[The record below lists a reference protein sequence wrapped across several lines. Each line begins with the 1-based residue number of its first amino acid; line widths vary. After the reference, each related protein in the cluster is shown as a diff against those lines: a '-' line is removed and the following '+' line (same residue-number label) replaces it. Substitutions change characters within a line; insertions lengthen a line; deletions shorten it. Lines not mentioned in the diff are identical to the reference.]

1 METQTN
7 GSVTHR
13 DALLKAEQSIA
24 KIKDT
29 VNKDILRMKYHFMAP
44 AYWINDPNGLIFYQ
58 GRVPSVL
65 SALPI

>member
-7 GSVTHR
+7 GLVTHR

-29 VNKDILRMKYHFMAP
+29 VKSSL
-44 AYWINDPNGLIFYQ
+44 
-58 GRVPSVL
+58 
-65 SALPI
+65 